1 MTEGHVMT
9 GKERVMATFEGGEAD
24 RVPIYCA
31 GLSSRIASHVL
42 GREAFVGHGMQ
53 QYRESVARWE
63 GWLDEFEERTRTDV
77 LAASE
82 TLDLDLVRPMYW
94 RYAHE
99 PIARIDE
106 YTFKYGDEDGNWW
119 VMRFDA
125 GTELFQE
132 VDRAPRPEP
141 TIDDVE
147 RATEQSEAAAE
158 GKGGPSPDSYPDLL
172 AAIEYYGERR
182 TVHGFGTGVSVPR
195 DRHWLEAMALRP
207 ELVRRYL
214 VARAKV
220 NTRTIPV
227 MAQMGLKILFGGGDF
242 AGKNG
247 PLYSPKAFHD
257 CMLPALQ
264 IVSECC
270 DEHNCWHF
278 FASDGD
284 LWPVAEDLFGN
295 SGVQGFYEIDRRCGM
310 DLNRLRD
317 TFPHLRLCGGIASE
331 TLHTGTRAEVVAET
345 QSALDVARERGQIV
359 VGISNQVVPATP
371 LENFDAMMETLHEQ
385 P

>member
-1 MTEGHVMT
+1 MT
-9 GKERVMATFEGGEAD
+9 GKERVMAAFEGREFD

-31 GLSSRIASHVL
+31 GLSCRIASHVL

-53 QYRESVARWE
+53 RWRESVARWE
-63 GWLDEFEERTRTDV
+63 GWLDEFEARTRHDV
-77 LAASE
+77 LEVSE
-82 TLDLDLVRPMYW
+82 RLDLDLVRPAYW
-94 RYAHE
+94 RYPHD

-106 YTFKYGDEDGNWW
+106 NTFKYGDEDGYWW
-119 VMRFDA
+119 VSRFYPE
-125 GTELFQE
+125 TELFQD

-141 TIDDVE
+141 TIEDVR
-147 RATEQSEAAAE
+147 RATDASEAAAE
-158 GKGGPSPDSYPDLL
+158 SGSSPSPESFADLQ
-172 AAIEYYGERR
+172 AAITFYGERR
-182 TVHGFGTGVSVPR
+182 AIPGGGTGVSILR
-195 DRHWLEAMALRP
+195 ERHWLEAMALEP
-207 ELVRRYL
+207 DTVRRYL
-214 VARAKV
+214 VARAKI
-220 NTRTIPV
+220 NCRTIPV

-264 IVSECC
+264 IVSKCC
-270 DEHNCWHF
+270 DEHDTWHF
-278 FASDGD
+278 FASDGN

-310 DLNRLRD
+310 DLELLRD
-317 TFPHLRLCGGIASE
+317 TFPHLKLCGGISSE
-331 TLHTGTRAEVVAET
+331 TVHQGTVEDVVAET
-345 QSALDVARERGQIV
+345 RSALEVARRRGQIV
-359 VGISNQVVPATP
+359 VGISNQVVPVTP